1 MLNVPAKQYERDGSD
16 VRSPL
21 SSTRTGIILLVQHD
35 RTLGAM
41 HCNVESVS
49 SLDPRRTIL
58 APGAVYSRCAPP
70 ATAVFG
76 SVPHSLCHGRGQD
89 KELSKNDATCTFGRV
104 ARVFWSFEQ
113 KPAEVL
119 DGGVCVAAQGL
130 ARFQARGPHTWT
142 Q

>member
-1 MLNVPAKQYERDGSD
+1 MLSSVALRSSVVLNVPAKQYERDGSD

-76 SVPHSLCHGRGQD
+76 SAFHTVYV
-89 KELSKNDATCTFGRV
+89 TVV
-104 ARVFWSFEQ
+104 ARIRNYQKMTQRAHLEESHVCSGALSRNQLKFWMVGF
-113 KPAEVL
+113 A
-119 DGGVCVAAQGL
+119 
-130 ARFQARGPHTWT
+130 
-142 Q
+142 